1 MTVQIDLGEVA
12 CSLSDEEKR
21 ARRALARR
29 TLIPHIIETQ
39 EIEHGLKLVFL
50 QSEEVQSNVE
60 AFVRMERECCTS
72 LTFTITPPGEALTL
86 MIEGPPEASAIIESF
101 IAQIQGH

>member
-1 MTVQIDLGEVA
+1 MTVQVDPPEVA

-50 QSEEVQSNVE
+50 QSEAVRSNVE
-60 AFVRMERECCTS
+60 ALVGMERECCAF

-86 MIEGPPEASAIIESF
+86 TVEGPPEAGAIIGSF
-101 IAQIQGH
+101 IEQLQGH